1 MVKDTNK
8 DITEEEIED
17 KQLLKDVHTNNEVK
31 DFFDKFMSNNPTK
44 NNDEEERET
53 NKSIYYDRLI
63 KEFYDISNMELKS
76 DITDK
81 QVLVLSK
88 ATMFAGIFKS
98 QVMYE
103 LIQYILKYGV
113 SKSRKGRTEF
123 QEIFKFANEM
133 QTETGGNR
141 WGQFRGLMGNT
152 LE

>member
-1 MVKDTNK
+1 MIKDTEKN
-8 DITEEEIED
+8 DEE
-17 KQLLKDVHTNNEVK
+17 LKEVNTNNDVK
-31 DFFDKFMSNNPTK
+31 QFFDKFMTNNPQNK
-44 NNDEEERET
+44 NDEEERET

-113 SKSRKGRTEF
+113 SKSRKGRIEF

-133 QTETGGNR
+133 QTNTTNR